1 MTEKIILIIDDQA
14 PMVKILADI
23 IKKENYKIATASNGL
38 LGIRKAI
45 EVSPDL
51 IIMDVMM
58 PVKNGIDAILEL
70 REMDQF
76 KKTPIIVLTA
86 KGGLNDIH
94 TAFEAGQ
101 ILFCPSHFPQVM
113 FCWKLKNIYNSYI

>member
-1 MTEKIILIIDDQA
+1 MTEKTILIIDDQA

-23 IKKENYKIATASNGL
+23 FKKENYKIATASNGL

-76 KKTPIIVLTA
+76 KKTPKTYS
-86 KGGLNDIH
+86 N
-94 TAFEAGQ
+94 
-101 ILFCPSHFPQVM
+101 
-113 FCWKLKNIYNSYI
+113 KL

>member
-23 IKKENYKIATASNGL
+23 FKKENYKIATASNGL

-94 TAFEAGQ
+94 TAFEAGANAFLPKPFSPGDVLLEVKKYLQ
-101 ILFCPSHFPQVM
+101 
-113 FCWKLKNIYNSYI
+113 